1 MKKSSPPLQ
10 LSRRD
15 SLLLAASGAL
25 YFGLPA
31 PAAAPKAPAAMRPRK
46 GDVLVFAE
54 GDRAGEAIAP
64 SDVGPR
70 LVPAFAKDPETGV
83 IRDGSRL
90 NRVLLV
96 RVSEEALTP
105 RTAEGAVD
113 GVVAYSAVCTHTGCD
128 IAGREEESG
137 HLRCPC
143 HGSTFDPV
151 DRGNVMGGP
160 APRRLAQLPLATQ
173 NGELMVRRGFSGR
186 VGFTTT

>member
-1 MKKSSPPLQ
+1 M
-10 LSRRD
+10 
-15 SLLLAASGAL
+15 

-31 PAAAPKAPAAMRPRK
+31 SAAASKAPAALRPRK
-46 GDVLVFAE
+46 GDALVFAE
-54 GDRAGEAIAP
+54 GDRAGQAIAV
-64 SDVGPR
+64 SDVGPE
-70 LVPAFAKDPETGV
+70 LLPAFAKDPATGV

-96 RVSEEALTP
+96 RVGEEALTP

-128 IAGREEESG
+128 IADREETSG

-143 HGSTFDPV
+143 HGSTFDPL

-160 APRRLAQLPLATQ
+160 APRRLAQLPLAAKD
-173 NGELMVRRGFSGR
+173 GELIVRRGFSGR